1 MRKRS
6 KVTIRIPQ
14 SVERGWIECPVWGCF
29 DWAYPNSEFRR
40 GRVQDCGM
48 VSPSVTSSSFLV
60 YAVIAVE
67 K

>member
-1 MRKRS
+1 MRRRS

-40 GRVQDCGM
+40 GAGSGLWNGVAFGDEQLVSGLCGHCR
-48 VSPSVTSSSFLV
+48 
-60 YAVIAVE
+60 
-67 K
+67 